1 MKLYLDPGHGGTD
14 PGASGYGLKEKDI
27 VLDIAFRIRDILT
40 GDYKNVSIRMSRT
53 NDSTKSLRQRTDEAN
68 AWGADYYLSIH
79 CNAFNGA
86 AEGYED
92 FIHNSLQANSQ
103 TAKFQ
108 NILHEEI
115 TKVNQLRNRGQKKAN
130 LHVLRESSMPAFL
143 SENGFIDHPG
153 DSALMK
159 KNAWKQNVAQGHV
172 DGLARAFQLKR
183 RENVTDSGNLYKII
197 AGSFKSKNHA
207 DDRLSLLR
215 SKGID
220 AFLVNVTISGVRWY
234 RVQAGAFSSRKH
246 AENHLRTVENT
257 GVYAI
262 IVQD

>member
-14 PGASGYGLKEKDI
+14 PGASGYGLKEKDV

-53 NDSTKSLRQRTDEAN
+53 NDSNQTLRQRTDEAN

-86 AEGYED
+86 ADGYED
-92 FIHNSLQANSQ
+92 FIHNSLSVNSQ
-103 TAKFQ
+103 TLMYQ
-108 NILHEEI
+108 DILHEEI

-130 LHVLRESSMPAFL
+130 FHVLRETAMPSFL

-153 DSALMK
+153 DASLMK
-159 KNAWKQNVAQGHV
+159 QNTWKQRVAEGHV
-172 DGLARAFQLKR
+172 NGLARAFNLKR
-183 RENVTDSGNLYKII
+183 RGNDTGSGNLYKVI
-197 AGSFKSKNHA
+197 AGSFKSKENA
-207 DDRLSLLR
+207 DDRVSFLG

-220 AFLVNVTISGVRWY
+220 AFVDNVNISGVRWY
-234 RVQAGAFSSRKH
+234 RVQAGAFTNREH
-246 AENHLRTVENT
+246 TENHLRTVKNT
-257 GVYAI
+257 GVDAYI
-262 IVQD
+262 IQ